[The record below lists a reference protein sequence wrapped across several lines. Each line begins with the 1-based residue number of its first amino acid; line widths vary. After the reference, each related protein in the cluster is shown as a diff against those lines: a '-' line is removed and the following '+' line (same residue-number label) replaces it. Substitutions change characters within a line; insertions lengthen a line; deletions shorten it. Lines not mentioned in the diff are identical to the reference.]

1 MKQIYD
7 AGYTGNMI
15 MQDRIPGADS
25 AMYDLHCFVGRDHKV
40 QYMNLGNVLLEEHTP
55 MGLGSNAATITVYNE
70 PLMLQIRDLLE
81 SIGMEGWCDA
91 DLKYDER
98 DGKIKIFE
106 INIRQGRSHYRN
118 TGAGYNVAKYI
129 VDAYVYNKKK
139 KLLLVNEPYF
149 WHVIPKS
156 LVLKYISDDK
166 KAQVKKLIREKKVCT
181 SLFYPG
187 DKSWRRN
194 LYLRLRDINMVRK
207 YKKYY

>member
-1 MKQIYD
+1 M
-7 AGYTGNMI
+7 
-15 MQDRIPGADS
+15 
-25 AMYDLHCFVGRDHKV
+25 
-40 QYMNLGNVLLEEHTP
+40 
-55 MGLGSNAATITVYNE
+55 
-70 PLMLQIRDLLE
+70 
-81 SIGMEGWCDA
+81 
-91 DLKYDER
+91 
-98 DGKIKIFE
+98 
-106 INIRQGRSHYRN
+106 
-118 TGAGYNVAKYI
+118 
-129 VDAYVYNKKK
+129 
-139 KLLLVNEPYF
+139 NEPYF

>member
-1 MKQIYD
+1 
-7 AGYTGNMI
+7 
-15 MQDRIPGADS
+15 
-25 AMYDLHCFVGRDHKV
+25 
-40 QYMNLGNVLLEEHTP
+40 
-55 MGLGSNAATITVYNE
+55 
-70 PLMLQIRDLLE
+70 
-81 SIGMEGWCDA
+81 MEGWCDA

-98 DGKIKIFE
+98 DGKITIFE

-129 VDAYVYNKKK
+129 VDAYIYNKKK

-156 LVLKYISDDK
+156 LVLKYVSEDK
-166 KAQVKKLIREKKVCT
+166 KAEVKKLIREKKVCT